1 MENTENRNT
10 VLCSALRK
18 TKLWTGPASR
28 CSWNLQLAS
37 RLFVRAS
44 FYYPCISHNTTDG
57 EEFLPL
63 FPFFLIHRF
72 GLLRDTVAGTIEE
85 IATDAYT
92 YVDVCMRA
100 RQRTHDKH
108 GVGGRREALLASEG
122 DGQVS
127 DPEHVPGVVGSIVP
141 FHGFSHQLLCSL
153 HRRRRPHCS
162 SAVGSTAALLS
173 SPLLRTSRP
182 TDDGRSAVRHFGA
195 AAAFQSRTLQ
205 SVNCSSINTNEAQC
219 SLRSIHPTTISAK
232 LPPQIWN
239 ISQ

>member
-37 RLFVRAS
+37 RQFVRAS

-92 YVDVCMRA
+92 YVDVCMRGRVKGLTTSMESGEEERPSSRA
-100 RQRTHDKH
+100 RETARSRTLSTCQASW
-108 GVGGRREALLASEG
+108 EASFPSMASLI
-122 DGQVS
+122 S
-127 DPEHVPGVVGSIVP
+127 
-141 FHGFSHQLLCSL
+141 FSAL
-153 HRRRRPHCS
+153 
-162 SAVGSTAALLS
+162 STAAVVPIALLRLGALLLS
-173 SPLLRTSRP
+173 SPLLSS
-182 TDDGRSAVRHFGA
+182 GRADP
-195 AAAFQSRTLQ
+195 Q
-205 SVNCSSINTNEAQC
+205 
-219 SLRSIHPTTISAK
+219 TTVDQ
-232 LPPQIWN
+232 L
-239 ISQ
+239 

>member
-173 SPLLRTSRP
+173 SPPDERTNRRRSISCKTLRGCGCLSESNT
-182 TDDGRSAVRHFGA
+182 A
-195 AAAFQSRTLQ
+195 Q
-205 SVNCSSINTNEAQC
+205 SVNCSSINTSEAQY